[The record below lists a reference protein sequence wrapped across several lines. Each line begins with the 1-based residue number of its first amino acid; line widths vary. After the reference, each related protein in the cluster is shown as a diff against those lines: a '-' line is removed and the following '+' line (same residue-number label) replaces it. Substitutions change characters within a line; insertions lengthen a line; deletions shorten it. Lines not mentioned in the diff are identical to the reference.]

1 MDSATLLRTDD
12 ACRRRAFYAQ
22 RWMPTALRPKEIL
35 TRSIAHGLMAGGD
48 AGEAAEAESL
58 RLATEIGIDTEQTDL
73 LSLAEHIA
81 GLAIFVAW
89 LLRGIQP
96 PYKRPEAV
104 SLPDGQQWFSG
115 AFLSQD
121 ERSLRSVRLVD
132 RWDAWTQ
139 TALEHS
145 WQVAGECAAYGV
157 PMSLV
162 VVEIGQL
169 RNGRWSNPFT
179 TAYRHP
185 VSKTLRFRKRDGHDF
200 GSTWEKVLRETDNA
214 TREEWL
220 DAMADDGVLAE
231 SLHIHRIEPER
242 VQERAAL
249 AVAKLIR
256 IQETRTFPEPQLS
269 QCFQRVSP
277 CPFRSCCPRGEEPS
291 EALGFLRPP
300 AIVLGC
306 ELGLYESAKDTERSH
321 L

>member
-1 MDSATLLRTDD
+1 MNSATLLRTDD

-22 RWMPTALRPKEIL
+22 RWMPPALRPKEIL
-35 TRSIAHGLMAGGD
+35 SLAVAHGLMANGD
-48 AGEAAEAESL
+48 AGDAAEAESL

-73 LSLAEHIA
+73 LALAEHIA
-81 GLAIFVAW
+81 GLANFVAW

-96 PYKRPEAV
+96 PYKRPEPI
-104 SLPDGQQWFSG
+104 SLPDGQMWVSG

-121 ERSLRSVRLVD
+121 ERSLRAVKLVN

-157 PMSLV
+157 PMSVV
-162 VVEIGQL
+162 VVEIGQI
-169 RNGRWSNPFT
+169 RKGRWSNPFT

-185 VSKTLRFRKRDGHDF
+185 VSKTLRFRKRDGEEF
-200 GSTWEKVLRETDNA
+200 GSTWEKVFRETDKA

-231 SLHIHRIEPER
+231 SLHVHLVEPVRAE
-242 VQERAAL
+242 EIAAL
-249 AVAKLIR
+249 AQQKLVR
-256 IQETRTFPEPQLS
+256 ISSTGLPEPEPS
-269 QCFQRVSP
+269 QCFNRVHP

-291 EALGFLRPP
+291 ETLGFLRLP

-306 ELGLYESAKDTERSH
+306 ELGLYESAKNTESSQ
-321 L
+321 